1 MTKDILPPKND
12 VVFKLLFGD
21 KRNGDLLADFL
32 KAVINLP
39 EDDYSEITV
48 VDPHLMRKHPDKKLG
63 ILDLKIKTKS
73 GKIVHVEIQLWDF
86 PQMRERI
93 IFYDAGLITDQIDA
107 GEDYGSIKRVITI
120 LITDYVLIPESLRYH
135 NRFTLNDPETAIE
148 FTDLIEIHTLEL
160 PKLPETAD
168 NYLWHWLRFLRAQS
182 KEDLDMIAQASPK
195 LQKTVVKLLELSE
208 DEEARMIYDAEVKAA
223 RDEQARMR
231 GAFEKGVVQ
240 GKAEGKVEGK
250 AKGLAEG
257 KVEGKAEGLV
267 EGKVEGKKEKAL
279 EIARKLIDFG
289 IPIEKIADA
298 TALSYEEIEKL
309 RT

>member
-1 MTKDILPPKND
+1 MTKNILPPKND

-32 KAVINLP
+32 KAVIRLP

-48 VDPHLMRKHPDKKLG
+48 VDPHLIRKHPDKKLG

-73 GKIVHVEIQLWDF
+73 GKIVHVEIQLLDI

-93 IFYDAGLITDQIDA
+93 VFYDAGLITDQIDT
-107 GEDYGSIKRVITI
+107 GEEYDLIKRVITI

-135 NRFTLNDPETAIE
+135 NRFTFYDPESANE

-182 KEDLDMIAQASPK
+182 KEDLDMVAQASPK

-208 DEEARMIYDAEVKAA
+208 DEEARMIYEAEVKVQ
-223 RDEQARMR
+223 RDERARMR
-231 GAFEKGVVQ
+231 GAWEKGI
-240 GKAEGKVEGK
+240 AEGRIESRQEMVQK
-250 AKGLAEG
+250 L
-257 KVEGKAEGLV
+257 L
-267 EGKVEGKKEKAL
+267 KKKMPIEDIL
-279 EIARKLIDFG
+279 EITG
-289 IPIEKIADA
+289 
-298 TALSYEEIEKL
+298 LSLDDIKTDL
-309 RT
+309 PQ